1 MIQTKL
7 LPLAAI
13 LTSAVLSG
21 CAGWADTEQR
31 TLGFPGAYRIN
42 IQQGNIITQDMIDKL
57 KPGMTRNQVRFVL
70 GNPLLE
76 DTFNQDRWDFVY
88 SIQKGNKPRE
98 QQTLTIL
105 FEGDSLAGFSG
116 DFVPG
121 MTPGQ

>member
-1 MIQTKL
+1 MTMLMTTTI
-7 LPLAAI
+7 
-13 LTSAVLSG
+13 LSG

-31 TLGFPGAYRIN
+31 TLGFPGAYRID

-57 KPGMTRNQVRFVL
+57 RPGMTRNQVRFVL

-76 DTFNQDRWDFVY
+76 DSFEQNRWDYVY

-105 FEGDSLAGFSG
+105 FEGDSLIGFSG
-116 DFVPG
+116 DFVPNLSESATG
-121 MTPGQ
+121 SAL